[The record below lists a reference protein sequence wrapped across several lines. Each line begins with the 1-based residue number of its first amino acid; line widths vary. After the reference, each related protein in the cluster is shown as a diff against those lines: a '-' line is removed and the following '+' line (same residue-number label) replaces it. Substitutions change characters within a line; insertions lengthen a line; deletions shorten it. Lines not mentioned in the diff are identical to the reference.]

1 MSDMQGLNVEQ
12 VRQYGTQLSQNQ
24 ADEIKAKITG
34 LKGQFGELHW
44 VGADKGLFEGR
55 FDAEVMS
62 VMNQLI
68 GNMQKLGGDIV
79 NQASE
84 QEQASSK

>member
-1 MSDMQGLNVEQ
+1 MSDMQGLNVDQ
-12 VRQYGTQLSQNQ
+12 VRQYGTQLAQNQ
-24 ADEIKAKITG
+24 AEEIKNKVTA
-34 LKGQFGELHW
+34 LKGQFTELHW

-55 FDAEVMS
+55 FDSEVVA
-62 VMNQLI
+62 VMNQLV

-79 NQASE
+79 AQANE

>member
-1 MSDMQGLNVEQ
+1 MSDMQGLNVDQ
-12 VRQYGTQLSQNQ
+12 VRQYGTQLAQNQ
-24 ADEIKAKITG
+24 AEDIKARITT
-34 LKGQFGELHW
+34 LKGQFSELHW

-55 FDAEVMS
+55 FDAEIMG

-79 NQASE
+79 AQANE